1 MAKAEQA
8 ILAECEDALQA
19 TVIVDKLKQLR
30 DQAVELK
37 RQGKMDASS
46 VQGEV
51 DKVKAE
57 IARLVDLAAKG
68 GSLDEVHAGIRDRKA
83 RLEHAE
89 GKLLMVSGKAFDY
102 AEVRDQVQEVLK
114 DWKSHLRKPA
124 ARFTG
129 PANFEGLL
137 EDAGVDLKS
146 MRALLDEIVPPRRR
160 GSKTSNTLTS
170 AGCPRPSSPSRS
182 RRRRCRPSRWWTR
195 CSHGSTR

>member
-51 DKVKAE
+51 DK
-57 IARLVDLAAKG
+57 
-68 GSLDEVHAGIRDRKA
+68 
-83 RLEHAE
+83 
-89 GKLLMVSGKAFDY
+89 
-102 AEVRDQVQEVLK
+102 LK
-114 DWKSHLRKPA
+114 
-124 ARFTG
+124 
-129 PANFEGLL
+129 
-137 EDAGVDLKS
+137 
-146 MRALLDEIVPPRRR
+146 DEIVPPRRR
-160 GSKTSNTLTS
+160 GSKTSITLTS

>member
-146 MRALLDEIVPPRRR
+146 MRALLDEIVPRRR
-160 GSKTSNTLTS
+160 RSKTSKTPTS
-170 AGCPRPSSPSRS
+170 AGCPRPISPPRS
-182 RRRRCRPSRWWTR
+182 RRRRSRPSRWWTR